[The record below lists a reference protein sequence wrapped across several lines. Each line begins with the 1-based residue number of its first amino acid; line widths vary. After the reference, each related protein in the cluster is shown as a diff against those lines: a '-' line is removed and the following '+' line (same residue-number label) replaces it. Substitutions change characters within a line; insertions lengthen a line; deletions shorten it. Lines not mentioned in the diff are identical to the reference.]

1 MFNINMYG
9 LSNITLEE
17 VCLAKYI
24 FSYRSSLTQ
33 KLRLFDQT
41 DWRLNQYAWAK
52 RKWKL
57 RLFFCHLCSIIT
69 ILDREKKHEQCILV
83 YSTQC
88 VANAGKEI
96 ETYLITFFVIFTWIA
111 LRYNVILPI
120 QYINAIY
127 LANAIY
133 FVILPM
139 QGQKGED

>member
-1 MFNINMYG
+1 MPYLYGSMFNINMYG

-57 RLFFCHLCSIIT
+57 RLFCHLWPLECIHGMIYPLFDVGLSLALKYFSLPFSLCEENLSHKSRYHSRQAIPAASCMSII
-69 ILDREKKHEQCILV
+69 
-83 YSTQC
+83 
-88 VANAGKEI
+88 
-96 ETYLITFFVIFTWIA
+96 
-111 LRYNVILPI
+111 
-120 QYINAIY
+120 
-127 LANAIY
+127 
-133 FVILPM
+133 
-139 QGQKGED
+139 